1 MKPISIIEAPLS
13 VGIGLAGTELM
24 ARTLVDKGL
33 ANRLRAEVVDGPGI
47 ADWPWVA
54 DPETGVPSPRDI
66 GIWLCK
72 LGTNVER
79 EIRRQRFPVVLGGDC
94 TVLLGSM
101 LGAKRTG
108 AGGLLFIDGHT
119 DYSVPG
125 VRQDVREPEWEPETA
140 SMDLAL
146 VTGKG
151 KPDNLAKLDPAGPLV
166 CEEST
171 AVFGFRDEEQIANLG
186 SSGPGAAGIL
196 CLSLADVRYKG
207 FGTASAAALARAQ
220 ASGRPFWI
228 HLDLDVLDDAVMPAN
243 DHRLMDGLSI
253 GEVVALVRRALATGH
268 AAGIN
273 VTIFNP
279 DLDWDGSI
287 AQRIVDMLTAAL
299 TPPLPAAE
307 RAVNP

>member
-1 MKPISIIEAPLS
+1 MKPISIIQAPLS

-24 ARTLVDKGL
+24 SQTLVDNGL
-33 ANRLRAEVVDGPGI
+33 ATRLRADVVEGPGF
-47 ADWPWVA
+47 ADWRWVA
-54 DPETGVPSPRDI
+54 DPETGVPSPKEVGD
-66 GIWLCK
+66 WLLK
-72 LGTNVER
+72 LGASVER

-119 DYSVPG
+119 DYSIPG
-125 VRQDVREPEWEPETA
+125 VREGAWDAETA

-166 CEEST
+166 REEST
-171 AVFGFRDEEQIANLG
+171 AVFGFRDDEQVAKFG
-186 SSGPGAAGIL
+186 GGDPRSAGIL
-196 CLSLADVRYKG
+196 CLSLSDVRYQG
-207 FGTASAAALARAQ
+207 FGTASAAALTRAQ
-220 ASGRPFWI
+220 ASGKLFWI

-243 DHRLMDGLSI
+243 DHRLADGLSI
-253 GEVVALVRRALATGH
+253 GEVVALVRRAVATDR

-287 AQRIVDMLTAAL
+287 TRRIVDMLAAAL
-299 TPPLPAAE
+299 APLTAVK
-307 RAVNP
+307 RAGNQ